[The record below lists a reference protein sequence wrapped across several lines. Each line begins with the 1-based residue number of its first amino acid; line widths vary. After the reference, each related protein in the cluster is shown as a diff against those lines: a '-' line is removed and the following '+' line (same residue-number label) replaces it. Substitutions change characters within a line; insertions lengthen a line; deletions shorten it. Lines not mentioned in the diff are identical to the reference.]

1 MTRDEKREFAEL
13 KVLLKNFI
21 DPKYDPD
28 NGWKT
33 NRALFEQATIDRLQ
47 SLDMKLDSLQDCV
60 KKLPEL
66 KNTVDNIQEWRMR
79 TNKVLLWIGM
89 TIGSPILG
97 GIGYLLFKALSK

>member
-1 MTRDEKREFAEL
+1 MTKEEKREFAEL

-33 NRALFEQATIDRLQ
+33 NRALFEQATIDKLQ
-47 SLDMKLDSLQDCV
+47 NLDTKLDTLGECI
-60 KKLPEL
+60 KPLPGL
-66 KNTVDNIQEWRMR
+66 INTCNDLQEWRR
-79 TNKVLLWIGM
+79 KTNKVLLWIGM
-89 TIGSPILG
+89 TVGSPILG